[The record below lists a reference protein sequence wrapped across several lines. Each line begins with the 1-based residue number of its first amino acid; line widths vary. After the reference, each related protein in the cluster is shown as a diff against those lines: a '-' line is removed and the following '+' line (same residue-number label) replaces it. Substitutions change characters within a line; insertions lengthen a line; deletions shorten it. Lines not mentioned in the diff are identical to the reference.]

1 MKKWRKV
8 FAMALVAMLVVTSMT
23 ACGGKKEI
31 DASAAVDA
39 YLKAETKGEFGEY
52 AKLTGED
59 EAELKEEYEET
70 LDEVTEMFAAA
81 ETLGIDFGDDMREEF
96 KNLLASVKYEV
107 KDAKQDDE
115 GNYVVDV
122 DVYPSDVISLFFAK
136 VMSAVQGVSD
146 TDELGDM
153 ILQEFKAAVAEQS
166 YGDPVTYQVHL
177 DYNEESKQYEINES
191 DIDALA
197 ADFYSFDD
205 NLENL
210 MSQMYT
216 PTGKDYGNVY
226 LNWTYED
233 WSAASE
239 EEKTQCCLAMTQA
252 INGLTDEEMAMIDVN
267 DPTVQEGVQAIKDG
281 IEMSY
286 SSGMDLSMGDY
297 MEVVLGM
304 GFGE

>member
-286 SSGMDLSMGDY
+286 SNGMDLSMGDY

>member
-1 MKKWRKV
+1 MLAV
-8 FAMALVAMLVVTSMT
+8 MLAIVLAMTSMT

-39 YLKAETKGEFGEY
+39 YLKAETKGEFEEY

-59 EAELKEEYEET
+59 EEDLKEEYEET
-70 LDEVTEMFAAA
+70 LDELTAMFAEA
-81 ETLGIDFGDDMREEF
+81 ETLGIDFGDGMGEEF

-122 DVYPSDVISLFFAK
+122 DVYPSNAISLFFAK
-136 VMSAVQGVSD
+136 VMSAVQDVSEA
-146 TDELGDM
+146 DELGGM
-153 ILQEFKAAVAEQS
+153 ILQELKAAVEEQS

-177 DYNEESKQYEINES
+177 DYDEESKQYEIEES

-197 ADFYSFDD
+197 SDFYSYDD
-205 NLENL
+205 NLEDL
-210 MSQMYT
+210 VSQMQT

-252 INGLTDEEMAMIDVN
+252 INGLTDEQMAMIDVN
-267 DPTVQEGVQAIKDG
+267 DPTIQEGIQTIKDG

>member
-210 MSQMYT
+210 VSQMYT

-267 DPTVQEGVQAIKDG
+267 DPTVQEGVQVIKDG